1 MSVQFAPSGSTVTRT
16 ASLTINGGGDAAP
29 IVALTGVVLYAVF
42 SVSPTSLSF
51 ATAVKTAAAT
61 KTITVTNTGSFAGT
75 PGVQVT
81 GASAAQF
88 PLSNGCTSSVNP
100 NGTCILT
107 VGFAPT
113 SSGTKTASIV
123 VAGISS
129 RQTVGLSG
137 AIVTSKPQ
145 GQWSSWNYDNDQTGI
160 YPWPNVAIHL
170 HLLRDGNL
178 LSLDSGGSTDST
190 QQDVRGAHTGQRRAW
205 NGDRGR

>member
-1 MSVQFAPSGSTVTRT
+1 M
-16 ASLTINGGGDAAP
+16 
-29 IVALTGVVLYAVF
+29 
-42 SVSPTSLSF
+42 
-51 ATAVKTAAAT
+51 KTAAAT
-61 KTITVTNTGSFAGT
+61 KTITVTNTGTFAGT

-88 PLSNGCTSSVNP
+88 PVSNGCTSSVNP

-113 SSGTKTASIV
+113 SSGTKTASMA

-129 RQTVGLSG
+129 SQTVALSG
-137 AIVTSKPQ
+137 TIVTSKPQ

-170 HLLRDGNL
+170 HLLKDGNL
-178 LSLDSGGSTDST
+178 LSLDRGGTDST
-190 QQDVRGAHTGQRRAW
+190 SKTFVVPIPANGVPGTAIEVDNANTNLFCSGHTFLPDGRLFVAGGHQTKDGDGSRNSNTFEYGPPIAGSRARRCI
-205 NGDRGR
+205 

>member
-1 MSVQFAPSGSTVTRT
+1 MSVQFAPTGSTVTRT
-16 ASLTINGGGDAAP
+16 ASLTINGGSAAAP
-29 IVALTGVVLYAVF
+29 TVALTGVVLYAVF

-61 KTITVTNTGSFAGT
+61 KAVTVTNTGSFAGI

-88 PLSNGCTSSVNP
+88 PLSNGCASSVSP

-113 SSGTKTASIV
+113 SSGTKTASMA
-123 VAGISS
+123 VAGISRS
-129 RQTVGLSG
+129 QTVALTGT
-137 AIVTSKPQ
+137 IVTSKPQ
-145 GQWSSWNYDNDQTGI
+145 GQWSSWNHDNDQTGI

-170 HLLRDGNL
+170 HLLKDGNL
-178 LSLDSGGSTDST
+178 LSLDSVAALHSTS
-190 QQDVRGAHTGQRRAW
+190 ARRSWCPYRPTACLE
-205 NGDRGR
+205 RR